1 MKIRINETQYIDL
14 TNLLVEGSGDSF
26 PTFIRQTL
34 KKYFKPKGKWGSI
47 NTEDCQTGEGVLDVF
62 PHSPVDRWSI
72 LNRFD
77 TNTKVHNKL
86 IELFNDSGE
95 ITKDDNSYRNWI
107 VTNSFDLFD
116 EGGKYSDELIGL
128 NKGTIELGN
137 SNELF
142 AIEMLKSKFGEK
154 SNIKRF
160 CSGSIDDIKKGKD
173 LQVTI
178 DGNVF
183 SVQVKPFTDVISV
196 VDSDGDTFFE
206 VLSWLD
212 PFKYSK
218 TNVQVFMFVNT
229 TNREYILFQNR
240 PNKISKE
247 KRGIIKFY
255 EPYLD
260 TNVDIQ
266 KKKTTYRN
274 QYSDTTS
281 KVFNTS
287 AERLKNL
294 MFRKSEIEKL
304 IKIEQDKLKN
314 IDNIEVNL

>member
-34 KKYFKPKGKWGSI
+34 EKYFKPKGKWGSI

-77 TNTKVHNKL
+77 TNTDVHKKL
-86 IELFNDSGE
+86 IELFNDSGV

-116 EGGKYSDELIGL
+116 KGGKYSDELVGL
-128 NKGTIELGN
+128 NRSTIELGN
-137 SNELF
+137 ANELF

-160 CSGSIDDIKKGKD
+160 CSGSIDDTKKGKD

-196 VDSDGDTFFE
+196 VDSDGDTFFK

-314 IDNIEVNL
+314 IDNIEVKL

>member
-1 MKIRINETQYIDL
+1 
-14 TNLLVEGSGDSF
+14 
-26 PTFIRQTL
+26 
-34 KKYFKPKGKWGSI
+34 
-47 NTEDCQTGEGVLDVF
+47 
-62 PHSPVDRWSI
+62 
-72 LNRFD
+72 
-77 TNTKVHNKL
+77 
-86 IELFNDSGE
+86 
-95 ITKDDNSYRNWI
+95 
-107 VTNSFDLFD
+107 
-116 EGGKYSDELIGL
+116 
-128 NKGTIELGN
+128 
-137 SNELF
+137 
-142 AIEMLKSKFGEK
+142 
-154 SNIKRF
+154 
-160 CSGSIDDIKKGKD
+160 
-173 LQVTI
+173 
-178 DGNVF
+178 
-183 SVQVKPFTDVISV
+183 
-196 VDSDGDTFFE
+196 
-206 VLSWLD
+206 
-212 PFKYSK
+212 
-218 TNVQVFMFVNT
+218 MFVNT

-260 TNVDIQ
+260 TNVDIK